1 MTNFSNYYKQL
12 IMESVGLFI
21 DPKDIYSF
29 YYVCLVTNKEQPII
43 QEFITHLRQTY
54 LNVFSVVIKDQLA
67 KYQKLQRVDPDFD
80 GSIINNDINNL
91 SVLMKKTFRSD
102 MVRRNDRWN
111 LLTELLITLN
121 KTTNL
126 PQVLFIID
134 RINNV
139 VHNTGE
145 TMLTKLNNGHQL
157 LQVFNLCHNA
167 TERFLRAHSHPEI
180 REVAVN

>member
-1 MTNFSNYYKQL
+1 
-12 IMESVGLFI
+12 LFI

-29 YYVCLVTNKEQPII
+29 YYISLIPNKEQPII

-54 LNVFSVVIKDQLA
+54 LNVFSIVVKDQLL
-67 KYQKLQRVDPDFD
+67 KYKQLQRVDPGFD
-80 GSIINNDINNL
+80 ISIIDGDIYNL

-111 LLTELLITLN
+111 LLTELLISLN

-126 PQVLFIID
+126 PQILFIID

-145 TMLTKLNNGHQL
+145 TMLTKLNNGQQL
-157 LQVFNLCHNA
+157 LHVFNSCHNA
-167 TERFLRAHSHPEI
+167 TERFLRAHARPEI
-180 REVAVN
+180 REVSVN